1 MSSKEPRHPGAT
13 RRLAKFAPPTANR
26 ANAAH
31 ASRAQKHAQNL
42 ARNHDLTRGLTSAEA
57 EPIMIVADGSAGRPL

>member
-31 ASRAQKHAQNL
+31 ASRAQNL

-57 EPIMIVADGSAGRPL
+57 EPIMIVADGSVGRPL